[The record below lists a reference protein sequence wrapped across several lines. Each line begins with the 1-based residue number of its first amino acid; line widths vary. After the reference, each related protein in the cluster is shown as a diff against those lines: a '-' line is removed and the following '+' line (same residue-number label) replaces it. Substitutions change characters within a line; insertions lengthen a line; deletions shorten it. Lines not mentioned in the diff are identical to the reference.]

1 MENTQKQYKR
11 QDRSVSPET
20 RRKISQALSGRPK
33 SSEHRQAISNGLRAD
48 TGGYW
53 SHIKPAPKD
62 DGGNGGWPTDLVEE
76 NNGD

>member
-11 QDRSVSPET
+11 QDRSVSQQT
-20 RRKISQALSGRPK
+20 RQKISQALSGRPK
-33 SSEHRQAISNGLRAD
+33 SPEHRQAISNSLRAD

-53 SHIKPAPKD
+53 SHIPPAPKD
-62 DGGNGGWPTDLVEE
+62 DDGDGGWPMNLIED

>member
-1 MENTQKQYKR
+1 MENTQEKQYKR

-20 RRKISQALSGRPK
+20 RQKISQALTGRPK
-33 SSEHRQAISNGLRAD
+33 SPEHRQAISNSLRAD

-62 DGGNGGWPTDLVEE
+62 DDSDGEIGMADIIL
-76 NNGD
+76 